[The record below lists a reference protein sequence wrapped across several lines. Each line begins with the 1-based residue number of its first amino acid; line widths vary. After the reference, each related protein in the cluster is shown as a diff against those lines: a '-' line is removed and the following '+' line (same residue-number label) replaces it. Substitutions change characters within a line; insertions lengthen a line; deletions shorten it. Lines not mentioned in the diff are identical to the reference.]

1 MTRHGARSPLPGVG
15 DVPGTGTA
23 GCPASQTGVG
33 ASSKT
38 GHGRRRGLLPP
49 RQRGGRGREELP
61 WPPSLWP
68 QRPWDCWP
76 DTASL
81 HGSFP
86 VQDGS
91 LGESTRMDP
100 EESIPAMLGCPPPPV
115 RWDIS
120 SAGTRQEPYQETRA
134 ALSLLAQGGIL
145 DEPWAHPA
153 FCTHGRSTATTAGGV
168 RPCPAPE
175 TLPLPI
181 PTCLSFT
188 LSHCLQ
194 EEMPFK
200 GRYFKRNGRS
210 LLSEQHSTSLLPIP
224 GVKPGVRF
232 TWG

>member
-1 MTRHGARSPLPGVG
+1 MFGEGRLGPGGPVTRHGARSPLPGVG
-15 DVPGTGTA
+15 DVPGTGPA
-23 GCPASQTGVG
+23 GCPGSQTGVG

-38 GHGRRRGLLPP
+38 GHGRRRGLLPR

-76 DTASL
+76 DAAPL

-91 LGESTRMDP
+91 LGESTRTDP
-100 EESIPAMLGCPPPPV
+100 GESIPAMLGCPPPPV

-120 SAGTRQEPYQETRA
+120 STGTRQEPYQETRA

-168 RPCPAPE
+168 RPCPAPK
-175 TLPLPI
+175 TLPLAHP
-181 PTCLSFT
+181 
-188 LSHCLQ
+188 H
-194 EEMPFK
+194 
-200 GRYFKRNGRS
+200 
-210 LLSEQHSTSLLPIP
+210 LLVLH
-224 GVKPGVRF
+224 VKPLSPRGNAI
-232 TWG
+232 